1 MAASAVMG
9 PDTPDVAI
17 VTGAASGIGAVV
29 SARLADR
36 GWRVAGVDLERSDT
50 ELSLEVDVT
59 DRAAVEGA
67 ARSAA
72 EQLGHVS
79 ALVTAAGVYEMV
91 PVITPVPASTVR
103 PAGRPAA
110 L

>member
-29 SARLADR
+29 SARLAEQ
-36 GWRVAGVDLERSDT
+36 GWRVAGLDLERSDT
-50 ELSLEVDVT
+50 ELSRQVDVT
-59 DRAAVEGA
+59 DRPAVEQA

-72 EQLGHVS
+72 ERLGPVS

-91 PVITPVPASTVR
+91 PVADIDAERWRRMLAVH
-103 PAGRPAA
+103 